1 MEIAATAVKAGT
13 MVATGGVMADAVI
26 FSDVS
31 YLYLALVGALVSGF
45 GVMHDLFGAGH
56 EEHSVGEIAAELI
69 KGIALGV
76 LAIPFWYL
84 TLTGIGGDALHEYL
98 SVSKNSETFTSLSLI
113 VSFGLSWFTVP
124 IFDFLAKAI
133 PNKVARLFGKGD

>member
-1 MEIAATAVKAGT
+1 MGIAVTVKAGT
-13 MVATGGVMADAVI
+13 MVATGSVLADAII
-26 FSDVS
+26 FADVS
-31 YLYLALVGALVSGF
+31 YLYLAIVGALVSGF
-45 GVMHDLFGAGH
+45 GVMHDLFGSGH
-56 EEHSVGEIAAELI
+56 KDHSVAEIAAELV
-69 KGIALGV
+69 KGVALGV

-84 TLTGIGGDALHEYL
+84 VLTGIGGDALHEYL

-133 PNKVARLFGKGD
+133 PDKVARLFGKGD